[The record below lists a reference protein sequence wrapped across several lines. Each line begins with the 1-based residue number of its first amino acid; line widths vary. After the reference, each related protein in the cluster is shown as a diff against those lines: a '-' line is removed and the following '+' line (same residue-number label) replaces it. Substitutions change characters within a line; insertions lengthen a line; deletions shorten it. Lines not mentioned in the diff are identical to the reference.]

1 MIKGTAL
8 ASAAAIWLPKRVQ
21 KKNVSFGKIFD
32 INVTVL
38 FDQRNAGPLQ
48 TGTALL

>member
-8 ASAAAIWLPKRVQ
+8 ASAAAIWLPERI
-21 KKNVSFGKIFD
+21 KKNVSFGKIFY